1 MSGFGETD
9 EPPEVDLTNSER
21 SRLPV
26 PESDT
31 SPGGDGAPD
40 GDDSSTVSGDI
51 ARSTASLTMRRFGL
65 IGISFIS
72 TLFITRKLGPSG
84 YGALQSGL
92 ATWGIIVALC
102 DFGVSLALSR
112 EMAKD
117 PASQPSLLRATYW
130 VQGAWSVLLTLVM
143 VVVALLTGG
152 SFSQHSEIL
161 LVLAPSVLVTAFSS
175 GRNLFLVRYE
185 MGYVVMVDLVTT
197 SIQVAVMIAVAM
209 LGYGPVAVAAVI
221 SAGTIVSSIW
231 IGIAA
236 HRKAGAFHIW
246 RHSARRLVKAAAPL
260 GVMGILSRIYLSID
274 LVILGFMRTGLAVGN
289 YAVAVKIATL
299 ANTVPGLLVAAALP
313 GMSSNIDD
321 ENEVSALLSR
331 LSHWLCAFVVPMF
344 IAVAVYSHQI
354 TLLVVGRKYT
364 TAAELV
370 AILSIAC
377 LVGTLSQLLSIPLVA
392 SVRMRPLMVQNSIAV
407 IFNVGLNVAL
417 IPVFGAVACAW
428 LTVGTELIVCS
439 GAVWTVFHTMGVR
452 FALGK
457 SPRCL
462 LVSTVAGIAAAAL
475 LPISLALSLAV
486 SAVVFIGGLLILG
499 CWPEE
504 FHPLALVTGKAR

>member
-1 MSGFGETD
+1 MSGFDETD

-40 GDDSSTVSGDI
+40 GDDSATVSSDI

-231 IGIAA
+231 IG
-236 HRKAGAFHIW
+236 
-246 RHSARRLVKAAAPL
+246 
-260 GVMGILSRIYLSID
+260 
-274 LVILGFMRTGLAVGN
+274 
-289 YAVAVKIATL
+289 
-299 ANTVPGLLVAAALP
+299 
-313 GMSSNIDD
+313 
-321 ENEVSALLSR
+321 
-331 LSHWLCAFVVPMF
+331 
-344 IAVAVYSHQI
+344 
-354 TLLVVGRKYT
+354 
-364 TAAELV
+364 
-370 AILSIAC
+370 
-377 LVGTLSQLLSIPLVA
+377 
-392 SVRMRPLMVQNSIAV
+392 
-407 IFNVGLNVAL
+407 
-417 IPVFGAVACAW
+417 
-428 LTVGTELIVCS
+428 
-439 GAVWTVFHTMGVR
+439 
-452 FALGK
+452 GK
-457 SPRCL
+457 RS
-462 LVSTVAGIAAAAL
+462 
-475 LPISLALSLAV
+475 
-486 SAVVFIGGLLILG
+486 
-499 CWPEE
+499 
-504 FHPLALVTGKAR
+504 